1 MKNYIFD
8 LYTVSE
14 FKRDNPA
21 LAEKAEQALQY
32 LKGYYPNGS
41 EFVVIEVEG
50 YNCVACLRDEF
61 YPYELGTSH
70 PLRLLTK
77 NNYTPFR
84 GSSPNTHFKDNR
96 RKTQWQIISAS
107 QHITRIRT
115 SA

>member
-50 YNCVACLRDEF
+50 YSCVACLCDEF
-61 YPYELGTSH
+61 YPYELGKTIA
-70 PLRLLTK
+70 PFDEKQIYPVQGLVTK
-77 NNYTPFR
+77 YAFQR
-84 GSSPNTHFKDNR
+84 
-96 RKTQWQIISAS
+96 
-107 QHITRIRT
+107 
-115 SA
+115 

>member
-14 FKRDNPA
+14 FKRDNTA

-50 YNCVACLRDEF
+50 YNCIAYLTDEF
-61 YPYELGTSH
+61 SPYTLVEMIAPFDENRIYPLQGLITQYA
-70 PLRLLTK
+70 
-77 NNYTPFR
+77 
-84 GSSPNTHFKDNR
+84 FKR
-96 RKTQWQIISAS
+96 Y
-107 QHITRIRT
+107 
-115 SA
+115 